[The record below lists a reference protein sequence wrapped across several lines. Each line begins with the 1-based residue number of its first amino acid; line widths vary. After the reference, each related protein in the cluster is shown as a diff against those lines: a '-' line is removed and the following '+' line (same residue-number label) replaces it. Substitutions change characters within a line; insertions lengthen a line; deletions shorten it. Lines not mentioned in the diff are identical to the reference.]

1 LIQSLYIINDSGE
14 TLASAKLGDFEMDD
28 ALFGGFLSAIQM
40 YSQKMSGKS
49 VEEMSLENY
58 RMLISET
65 DGVSLVT
72 IHDKGDKDAVDLNQ
86 RILEV
91 LRNELSITGQIITEE
106 SLELIRKA
114 AKQAESGFE
123 RAGDWASKML

>member
-1 LIQSLYIINDSGE
+1 
-14 TLASAKLGDFEMDD
+14 
-28 ALFGGFLSAIQM
+28 M